1 MNSSQAAPGM
11 RFRTLTLSLLIPG
24 ALFALACGND
34 GRSYPQGLGDDEYDL
49 ASMALTEAD
58 VPAGMVEALAQEFD
72 NEVTAQTFQEDD
84 PEAKVRELEAKGR
97 LKGHITIFSY
107 EDPIQHLAKI
117 GNIYSQ
123 STLFTD
129 ADSARQSLREICDLQ
144 QYAEAPQLEDI
155 LVPALGEGS
164 VGFVVTTPAD
174 QLGVTVDTVVC
185 FRTGRV
191 VHSIIASGLDGSQD
205 LAETYRLARQML
217 ERVDLAYD
225 AIGDAPADPADDEDE
240 ETGG

>member
-1 MNSSQAAPGM
+1 M
-11 RFRTLTLSLLIPG
+11 RLRTLTLSLLIPG
-24 ALFALACGND
+24 ALLAFACGDD

-58 VPAGMVEALAQEFD
+58 VPEGMVEALAQEFD

-84 PEAKVRELEAKGR
+84 PEPKVRELEAKGR

-107 EDPIQHLAKI
+107 ENPIEHLAKI

-129 ADSARQSLREICDLQ
+129 SDSARQSLREICDLQ

-155 LVPALGEGS
+155 IVPELGEGS

-174 QLGVTVDTVVC
+174 QLGISVDTVVC

-205 LAETYRLARQML
+205 LAETFRLARQML
-217 ERVDLAYD
+217 TRVDLAYD
-225 AIGDAPADPADDEDE
+225 AIGDTPSATGDDEDNE
-240 ETGG
+240 AGG